1 MHRDTGI
8 CSPVK
13 CFKNLSFCRRS
24 LGKTSVKRGEITV
37 QKCDYLYLLATEY
50 EMPHNKIRSS
60 MDYNALIIQAQSVS
74 ECDDAY
80 QECVHADMTL

>member
-1 MHRDTGI
+1 
-8 CSPVK
+8 
-13 CFKNLSFCRRS
+13 
-24 LGKTSVKRGEITV
+24 
-37 QKCDYLYLLATEY
+37 
-50 EMPHNKIRSS
+50 